1 VIEETLRLRAPLIDI
16 VRTAAERVTVAGR
29 SVEPGTLMLIPPPL
43 IHREGGGDLLGFCPG
58 RFLAGQP
65 DPRTWLP
72 FGGGDRRCLG
82 ASLALFELRHV
93 LPLLLER
100 FTLQPA
106 TARSERALLYGTALV
121 PERGAR
127 VRLTP
132 RNAVF

>member
-16 VRTAAERVTVAGR
+16 VRTPAETVTIGGR
-29 SVEPGTLMLIPPPL
+29 SVTPGILMLIPPPL
-43 IHREGGGDLLGFCPG
+43 IHREGGGDLLKFRPQ
-58 RFLAGQP
+58 RFLAGGP
-65 DPRTWLP
+65 DARTWLP
-72 FGGGDRRCLG
+72 FGGGDCRCLG

-93 LPLLLER
+93 LPRLLQR

-106 TARSERALLYGTALV
+106 VARPEGALLYGTALI

-132 RNAVF
+132 RNAVR